1 MPGYFGAG
9 GVSCSACPH
18 GKVTTTYNAAI
29 CNTCANGRYATSTST
44 ECTDCVAG
52 QFHASTGAACSNC
65 VTGQYQ
71 TQNAGE
77 SCVNCDSGTY
87 GKTEIA
93 VSLAEHCVDCP
104 AGEYQTTE
112 GRVQCEQCPEGT
124 FSNSPKLTVV
134 CGGCVTGQYQPIK
147 GQTSCAHCAV
157 GRMGATG
164 QTGADADTHCIGCTG
179 GTYQPVP
186 ASTSCISCAIGRFS
200 TALLR
205 DSVCENCP
213 SGKFQETIGS
223 ETCTHCGQGNHGTA
237 GEEGASSMSAHCTA
251 CVRGR
256 YQIGTNATECEPCAQ
271 GTFSEQLGRFTTCD
285 HCPSGKYQI
294 NEASVDCTHCVAGK
308 YGDSNADKAFAESHC
323 THCEKGQFQIA
334 SGNTTCVDCAPDSYT
349 PLHGSRTDLKINS
362 ECILCSV
369 QNVDSVRTYWQPVAG
384 QDHCVKKPVAC
395 RRGLADTTFS
405 TCTKS
410 CRTKIYNEATY
421 ELHNG
426 AAATTTAAAAAQYE
440 AASLWGNQFKYQVP
454 LYDSWVDDSGNKV
467 GHWGAAQSCVQ
478 LADTYSRDDGRNSDS
493 WDATGFRWKITQ
505 ECNMHECPVDCVV
518 SEWGEFGACS
528 HSCTITGAAPG
539 LKHRYRAMTRNVY
552 HGGKICPT
560 LHDPV
565 DCNQHPCPID
575 CVVTE
580 WTKYDA
586 CTKTCNGGTRSRT
599 RTITTPVEF
608 GGKVCPSLGQNEVC
622 GAEKCGLDCKVE
634 TALNLFT
641 EIPNGWKGAGAMGNY
656 CNQCQCNWGEYT
668 CTKRHCG
675 PEYTQTCKKMTCEFK
690 YNVALKEPVMV
701 VEHHHHDYNTNH
713 KCGYNL
719 HEDTCVCHCA
729 A

>member
-1 MPGYFGAG
+1 
-9 GVSCSACPH
+9 
-18 GKVTTTYNAAI
+18 
-29 CNTCANGRYATSTST
+29 
-44 ECTDCVAG
+44 
-52 QFHASTGAACSNC
+52 
-65 VTGQYQ
+65 
-71 TQNAGE
+71 
-77 SCVNCDSGTY
+77 
-87 GKTEIA
+87 
-93 VSLAEHCVDCP
+93 
-104 AGEYQTTE
+104 
-112 GRVQCEQCPEGT
+112 
-124 FSNSPKLTVV
+124 
-134 CGGCVTGQYQPIK
+134 
-147 GQTSCAHCAV
+147 
-157 GRMGATG
+157 
-164 QTGADADTHCIGCTG
+164 
-179 GTYQPVP
+179 
-186 ASTSCISCAIGRFS
+186 
-200 TALLR
+200 
-205 DSVCENCP
+205 
-213 SGKFQETIGS
+213 
-223 ETCTHCGQGNHGTA
+223 
-237 GEEGASSMSAHCTA
+237 
-251 CVRGR
+251 
-256 YQIGTNATECEPCAQ
+256 
-271 GTFSEQLGRFTTCD
+271 
-285 HCPSGKYQI
+285 
-294 NEASVDCTHCVAGK
+294 
-308 YGDSNADKAFAESHC
+308 
-323 THCEKGQFQIA
+323 
-334 SGNTTCVDCAPDSYT
+334 
-349 PLHGSRTDLKINS
+349 
-362 ECILCSV
+362 
-369 QNVDSVRTYWQPVAG
+369 
-384 QDHCVKKPVAC
+384 
-395 RRGLADTTFS
+395 LADTTFS
-405 TCTKS
+405 TCSKS

-518 SEWGEFGACS
+518 SEWGEVGACS